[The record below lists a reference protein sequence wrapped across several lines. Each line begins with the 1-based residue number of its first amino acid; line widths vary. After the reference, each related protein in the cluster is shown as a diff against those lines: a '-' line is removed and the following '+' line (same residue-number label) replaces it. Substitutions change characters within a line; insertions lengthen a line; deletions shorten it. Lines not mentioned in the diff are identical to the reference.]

1 MFGLVSKK
9 KYNKIKAEL
18 AFERRANSTKA
29 MVKTEMELFLRAEN
43 EELKNQVEE
52 LKAKYCDELQK
63 RLTLTE
69 QVERFEKGGAEDDKT
84 ER

>member
-1 MFGLVSKK
+1 MFGLISKK
-9 KYNKIKAEL
+9 KYNKLKAEL
-18 AFERRANSTKA
+18 AFERRANLTKA

-69 QVERFEKGGAEDDKT
+69 QVERFEKGGAE
-84 ER
+84 